1 MQKPNHVELKIDNLF
16 ELMNVFVKKAVETK
30 CFSNEEED
38 KIEKSMLFLNGK
50 DTTFFSN
57 PEEALNI
64 IIKSF
69 NIAQE
74 KGRYNLMDAFNIVQI
89 IMFIQ
94 NNLEKVKKQ
103 MNKTQEQDFDLTE
116 LTEPIPLK
124 GRVVSL

>member
-1 MQKPNHVELKIDNLF
+1 
-16 ELMNVFVKKAVETK
+16 
-30 CFSNEEED
+30 
-38 KIEKSMLFLNGK
+38 
-50 DTTFFSN
+50 
-57 PEEALNI
+57 
-64 IIKSF
+64 
-69 NIAQE
+69 
-74 KGRYNLMDAFNIVQI
+74 MDAFNIVQI